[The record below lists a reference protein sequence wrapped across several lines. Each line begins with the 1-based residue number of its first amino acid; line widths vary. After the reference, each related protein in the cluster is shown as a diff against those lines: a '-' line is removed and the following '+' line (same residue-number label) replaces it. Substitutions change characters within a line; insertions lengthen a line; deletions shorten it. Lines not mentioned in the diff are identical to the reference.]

1 MILGLLHAS
10 VPADFRRTEISS
22 IGYER
27 LIETRLA
34 DPSCSRGDLRP
45 RWDIEGSPR

>member
-22 IGYER
+22 IGYEW

-34 DPSCSRGDLRP
+34 DPRVRAARGDLRLL
-45 RWDIEGSPR
+45 GH